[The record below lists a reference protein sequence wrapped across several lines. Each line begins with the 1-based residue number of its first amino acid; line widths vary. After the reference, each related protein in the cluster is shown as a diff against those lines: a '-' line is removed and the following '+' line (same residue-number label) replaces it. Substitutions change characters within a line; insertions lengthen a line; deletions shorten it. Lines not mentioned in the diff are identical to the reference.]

1 MSIKS
6 TLSAIAVFVAAI
18 SSAQASVITI
28 TSNQDATIGGHTN
41 QANNTSYRWVGGSG
55 YFAIFGFDISALL
68 GKTITAVDFS
78 AFHNYTANDALVGA
92 AVGTDN
98 TWDAGSVV
106 NYTGVGAILDTE
118 LASNENMYMFQ
129 TWSLG
134 ALNVSGNRMTV
145 ALKDT
150 QDGWNDYEPVS
161 ANGGNAAYLAVTVS
175 DVPEP
180 ASLGLIGLGLAGLG
194 LARRRKAA

>member
-6 TLSAIAVFVAAI
+6 TLSAIALSVAAI
-18 SSAQASVITI
+18 SSAQASVITV
-28 TSNQDATIGGHTN
+28 TANQDATIGGR
-41 QANNTSYRWVGGSG
+41 ANNASNTSYRWVGGTG
-55 YFAIFGFDISALL
+55 YFAIFGFDVSALL
-68 GKTITAVDFS
+68 GKTVTAVDFS
-78 AFHNYTANDALVGA
+78 AFHNYTSSNALIGA

-106 NYTGVGAILDTE
+106 NYTGVGAILDTD
-118 LASNENMYMFQ
+118 LASQANMNMFQ
-129 TWSLG
+129 TWNLG
-134 ALNVSGNRMTV
+134 ALILSGNRMTV

-150 QDGWNDYEPVS
+150 QNGWNDYEPVS
-161 ANGGNAAYLAVTVS
+161 ANGGKAAYLTVTVS

-180 ASLGLIGLGLAGLG
+180 ASLGLVGLGLAGLG